1 MLRKFRYSS
10 AAVLTLLLVLVCS
23 QTALAGM
30 IQSAPLNPE
39 FLEYQRQIGQKR
51 TGPTALSG
59 GEKKYPLGYIPAPLD
74 LSHVT
79 PPKDLFLRDR
89 GDGALPSTYDLR
101 DHSALTA
108 VRDQNPYGTCWAF
121 GTLASLE
128 STFRK
133 STGEVFDFSEWHL
146 AYFGYVDEKAGFP
159 AFTRRAP
166 SFGTDPIFD
175 QGGNRRQA
183 TAILARWTG
192 AVKEED
198 RPYNGPLPTRQD
210 PAFKH
215 LENVWYLGGTL
226 DGNTIKRALLSHGAV
241 SVSLKWNNAYF
252 SETYNSFYRPN
263 IAYDG
268 GHCVTIVGWNDAYD
282 RTKFNNTAPQNGAW
296 LVKNSWGSAW
306 GDSGFFW
313 LSYSDPNLS
322 EPALFTGGDRTNFTR
337 NYQYDP
343 LGWVTSYY
351 FYGASTTGWC
361 ANIFSARG
369 STDGTSA
376 ELLKAFSF
384 YAGAAGTSYR
394 AEVRTGVDA
403 NSPGGGNLALVKE
416 GTLAAAG
423 YHTVEISP
431 VHVNK
436 GERFSIILR
445 VTTPGFNYPIPVEYP
460 VKDYTDKATS
470 SRGES
475 FISSDGESWDDL
487 ITKVAKSN
495 VCIKAFSSD
504 MKKPEKPQLSAPA
517 EGAVEVN
524 LPVLLKTASFVPGR
538 DGGIHKSTL
547 WQIGR
552 TYDFSG
558 TLALDEESP
567 SLLTN
572 REVGWESLAAGTK
585 YYWRVRFKDSN
596 GALSDWSDARSFTT
610 STSTPSS
617 SGGGCSALS
626 LTPFVF
632 GLLVPLFLLRRR

>member
-1 MLRKFRYSS
+1 MGFSAFLSS
-10 AAVLTLLLVLVCS
+10 VLLSLLLAAQC
-23 QTALAGM
+23 ACAGTM
-30 IQSAPLNPE
+30 GMAPLNPE
-39 FLEYQRQIGQKR
+39 FLEYQRQIGQKAA
-51 TGPTALSG
+51 GPTALSG
-59 GEKKYPLGYIPAPLD
+59 GEKKYPLGYIPSPLD

-121 GTLASLE
+121 GALASLE

-133 STGEVFDFSEWHL
+133 STGEIFDFSEWHL
-146 AYFGYVDEKAGFP
+146 AYFAYVDEKAGIP
-159 AFTRRAP
+159 AFTQKP
-166 SFGTDPIFD
+166 VKSGESLIFD
-175 QGGNRRQA
+175 QGGTGWQA
-183 TAILARWTG
+183 AALLARWTG

-226 DGNTIKRALLSHGAV
+226 DGDTIKRALLSHGAV

-252 SETYNSFYRPN
+252 REAYNSFYRPN
-263 IAYDG
+263 IADDG

-313 LSYSDPNLS
+313 LSYSDPNVS
-322 EPALFTGGDRTNFTR
+322 QPALFFGGDRTNFSR

-343 LGWVTSYY
+343 LGWVTS
-351 FYGASTTGWC
+351 FRVDNSGTGWC
-361 ANIFSARG
+361 ANIFFAND

-436 GERFSIILR
+436 GERFSVVLR
-445 VTTPGFNYPIPVEYP
+445 LTTPGNDFPIPVEYP
-460 VKDYTDKATS
+460 LSGYSDKATAS
-470 SRGES
+470 AGES
-475 FISSDGESWDDL
+475 FVSSDGKSWDDL
-487 ITKVAKSN
+487 ITKVANSN

-517 EGAVEVN
+517 EGAAEVS
-524 LPVLLKTASFVPGR
+524 LPVLLKTASFVPGD

-558 TLALDEESP
+558 TLALDDESP
-567 SLLTN
+567 SLLTS
-572 REVGWESLAAGTK
+572 REVGWEILAAGTK
-585 YYWRVRFKDSN
+585 YYWRVRFKDSK
-596 GALSDWSDARSFTT
+596 GALSDWSDTRSFTT
-610 STSTPSS
+610 AS

-632 GLLVPLFLLRRR
+632 GLLLPLFLLRRR